1 MVWQCLLL
9 NISAEIR
16 LVSAITFNFGTKLS
30 KINSNQFSLSV
41 KEIFFKHYITHYDL
55 TPFFVTKNFKCE

>member
-16 LVSAITFNFGTKLS
+16 LVSAITFNFTTKLS

-41 KEIFFKHYITHYDL
+41 NVIFVKHYINSL
-55 TPFFVTKNFKCE
+55 